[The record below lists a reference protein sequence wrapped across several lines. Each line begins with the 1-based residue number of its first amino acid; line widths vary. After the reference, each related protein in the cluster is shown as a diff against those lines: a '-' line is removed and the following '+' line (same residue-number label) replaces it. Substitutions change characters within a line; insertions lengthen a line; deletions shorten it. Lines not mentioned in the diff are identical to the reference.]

1 MTKSK
6 LEFATELA
14 ALLKDGSDP
23 QKLAQ
28 DMTMRKLL
36 YEIERLEQEAEAAKA
51 EPEAEPEAPE
61 TVKVE
66 PPPRQKRPKPFWA
79 WLTVDS
85 SDEDVE

>member
-14 ALLKDGSDP
+14 ALLKDGSEP

-36 YEIERLEQEAEAAKA
+36 YEIERLEQEAKP
-51 EPEAEPEAPE
+51 EPEPAPDPEA
-61 TVKVE
+61 
-66 PPPRQKRPKPFWA
+66 PPRQKRPKPFWA

-85 SDEDVE
+85 SDEDNDE

>member
-14 ALLKDGSDP
+14 SLLKDGSDP
-23 QKLAQ
+23 KKLAQ

-36 YEIERLEQEAEAAKA
+36 YEIERLEQEAEAVKAAPEPEPVKA
-51 EPEAEPEAPE
+51 EPEARA
-61 TVKVE
+61 
-66 PPPRQKRPKPFWA
+66 RQKGPKPFWA

-85 SDEDVE
+85 SDEDIE

>member
-6 LEFATELA
+6 LEFASELA
-14 ALLKDGSDP
+14 ALRKDGSDP
-23 QKLAQ
+23 KQLAQ

-36 YEIERLEQEAEAAKA
+36 YEIERLEQEPKTT
-51 EPEAEPEAPE
+51 EAPE
-61 TVKVE
+61 A

-85 SDEDVE
+85 SDEDDE

>member
-14 ALLKDGSDP
+14 ALLNDGSDP

-36 YEIERLEQEAEAAKA
+36 YEIERLEQEAEAVKA
-51 EPEAEPEAPE
+51 EPEPEAELPAA
-61 TVKVE
+61 

-85 SDEDVE
+85 SDEDIE

>member
-23 QKLAQ
+23 KQLAQ

-36 YEIERLEQEAEAAKA
+36 YEIERLEQEAK
-51 EPEAEPEAPE
+51 PEAEPEPAPE
-61 TVKVE
+61 A
-66 PPPRQKRPKPFWA
+66 PSRQKRPKPFWA

-85 SDEDVE
+85 SDEDNDE

>member
-14 ALLKDGSDP
+14 TLLKDGSDP

-36 YEIERLEQEAEAAKA
+36 YEIERLEQEAEAPKA
-51 EPEAEPEAPE
+51 ELPE
-61 TVKVE
+61 T

-85 SDEDVE
+85 SDEDNNE

>member
-14 ALLKDGSDP
+14 ALRNDGSDP
-23 QKLAQ
+23 AQLAQ
-28 DMTMRKLL
+28 DLTMRKLL

-51 EPEAEPEAPE
+51 AEAAVEVEA
-61 TVKVE
+61 

-85 SDEDVE
+85 SDEDNDE

>member
-14 ALLKDGSDP
+14 ALLKDGSEP

-36 YEIERLEQEAEAAKA
+36 YEIERLEQEAK
-51 EPEAEPEAPE
+51 PEAEPEA
-61 TVKVE
+61 
-66 PPPRQKRPKPFWA
+66 PPRQKRPKPFWA

-85 SDEDVE
+85 SDEDNDE

>member
-36 YEIERLEQEAEAAKA
+36 YEIERLEQEAEAVK
-51 EPEAEPEAPE
+51 AEPEAPE
-61 TVKVE
+61 AVKAE
-66 PPPRQKRPKPFWA
+66 EPPRQKRPKPFWA

>member
-14 ALLKDGSDP
+14 ALLKDGSEP

-28 DMTMRKLL
+28 DMTLRKLL
-36 YEIERLEQEAEAAKA
+36 YEIERLEKEAKPEPA
-51 EPEAEPEAPE
+51 EPEA
-61 TVKVE
+61 
-66 PPPRQKRPKPFWA
+66 PPRQKRPKPVWA

-85 SDEDVE
+85 SDEDNEE

>member
-6 LEFATELA
+6 LEFAGELS
-14 ALLKDGSDP
+14 ALRKDGSDP
-23 QKLAQ
+23 KQLAQ

-51 EPEAEPEAPE
+51 EPEVVKAAPE
-61 TVKVE
+61 TA
-66 PPPRQKRPKPFWA
+66 PRQKGPKPFWA

-85 SDEDVE
+85 SDEDIDE

>member
-23 QKLAQ
+23 KKLAQ

-36 YEIERLEQEAEAAKA
+36 YEIERLEQEAEAVKA
-51 EPEAEPEAPE
+51 EPEAQA
-61 TVKVE
+61 
-66 PPPRQKRPKPFWA
+66 RQKGPKPFWA

-85 SDEDVE
+85 SDEDIE